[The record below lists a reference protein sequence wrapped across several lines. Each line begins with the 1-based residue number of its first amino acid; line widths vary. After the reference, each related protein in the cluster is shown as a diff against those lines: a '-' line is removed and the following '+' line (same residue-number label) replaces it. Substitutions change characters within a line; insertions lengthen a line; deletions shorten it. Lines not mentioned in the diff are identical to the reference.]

1 MAWLTGWSYRKS
13 HALNGASGAGAN
25 YQIRLIMHKGSG
37 TDSGADVYCNGH
49 CRDDF
54 GDVRFTD
61 DDGSTLLD
69 YWMESYVSG
78 DNAVFW
84 VEVADD
90 LSANQSIYVYYGKA
104 DASTTSNGANTFP
117 LFNDFSGDLSGWST
131 RHYDGA
137 GSASVVSGWAR
148 VSVGATGDF
157 WDAADTGSGIYKAT
171 PLSDN
176 YAIQAK
182 IRMGIYRASNDYQRC
197 LATRTNEAAS
207 NSAHLSLCFDDDASH
222 LTLQWR
228 DSSGGASNWA
238 GENTGWSR
246 GGNTT
251 FFARI
256 RKHGST
262 YYAEAGTDSTT
273 TGSIGSRASGV
284 YHGYVGLQHASDP
297 NSDGSYAEY
306 DWVFVRKCVS
316 TEPSHGAWGSEETGA
331 ILKTVADSLG
341 LADSTMR
348 DKLLLPITQAVSV
361 SDSVFR
367 NKTLAISD
375 DVGFADA
382 AKSNKSPLIVPDAV
396 SIADIVN
403 VLTEAIIKTIVES
416 IGLVDAAYVNKTT
429 IINDALSV
437 LDQLFRHKPAI
448 SLSDAIGVAEA
459 VLAAKLLAIAD
470 SAELADALS
479 FLKTLNVSDSLSLVD
494 AASTPARV
502 LWALDS
508 AGLLDN
514 VVGDK
519 VLLINDGVSL
529 AEVAEVGTGGAK
541 RTKLFLILGDL
552 AIQLLSE

>member
-13 HALNGASGAGAN
+13 HALNGASGAGTN
-25 YQIRLIMHKGSG
+25 YQIRLIVHKGSG

-61 DDGSTLLD
+61 DDGATLLD

-90 LSANQSIYVYYGKA
+90 LNSNQSIYVYYGKA
-104 DASTTSNGANTFP
+104 DATSASNGANTFP
-117 LFNDFSGDLSGWST
+117 LFDDFNGDLSAWSE

-148 VSVGATGDF
+148 VSVGTTGDF
-157 WDAADTGSGIYKAT
+157 WLTADTGSGIYKAT

-197 LATRTNEAAS
+197 LATRANEAVN
-207 NSAHLSLCFDDDASH
+207 NSAHLSLTLDDDASH
-222 LTLQWR
+222 LALQWR
-228 DSSGGASNWA
+228 DSSGGASDWA
-238 GENTGWSR
+238 GEDTGWAR
-246 GGNTT
+246 GSNTT

-262 YYAEAGTDSTT
+262 YYAEAGADSSVAS
-273 TGSIGSRASGV
+273 SIGLRASGV

-297 NSDGSYAEY
+297 NSDSSYTEY

-316 TEPSHGAWGSEETGA
+316 PEPSHGSWGSEEAGA

-341 LADSTMR
+341 VADST
-348 DKLLLPITQAVSV
+348 
-361 SDSVFR
+361 VFR
-367 NKTLAISD
+367 NRTLAVTD
-375 DVGFADA
+375 GVAFADA

-396 SIADIVN
+396 SIADLVN
-403 VLTEAIIKTIVES
+403 VLTETIIKNVAES
-416 IGLVDAAYVNKTT
+416 VGLVDAAYVNKTA
-429 IINDALSV
+429 IINDALSMLEQV
-437 LDQLFRHKPAI
+437 LRHKPAV
-448 SLSDAIGVAEA
+448 SLSDAIDVAEA

-470 SAELADALS
+470 SAELTDALR
-479 FLKTLNVSDSLSLVD
+479 FLKALNVSDELSLVD
-494 AASTPARV
+494 AVSTPARV
-502 LWALDS
+502 LWALDAAELS
-508 AGLLDN
+508 DN
-514 VVGDK
+514 IVIDK
-519 VLLINDGVSL
+519 VLQINDSVSI
-529 AEVAEVGTGGAK
+529 AEVVEVSAGGAK
-541 RTKLFLILGDL
+541 KTKLFLILGDL
-552 AIQLLSE
+552 AIQLASD